1 MSSEA
6 MNRRAAEAPAESA
19 SAPSRFAARGPALEC
34 SEPVT
39 APLPQV
45 LDYIPDGYIEEGYIR
60 AAAGLHGS
68 VRFTFRPMRVVEQ
81 AALFGQ
87 RMLSLPEELQDRRCA
102 DVLCSHLISWSV
114 VDANGRTLELTAENI
129 LRLKP
134 ALFQRL
140 LAIVSGIEPSDIYSK
155 TCWCHR
161 ESLPSGTCG

>member
-6 MNRRAAEAPAESA
+6 MNQRAAEAPAESA
-19 SAPSRFAARGPALEC
+19 SAAFRGAAGGPTLEG

-39 APLPQV
+39 PLLPQV

-60 AAAGLHGS
+60 GVAGLHGS

-81 AALFGQ
+81 ATLFGQ

-114 VDANGRTLELTAENI
+114 ADANGRPLELTAENI

-140 LAIVSGIEPSDIYSK
+140 LAIVSGIEPSDIYCK
-155 TCWCHR
+155 TSSCNR
-161 ESLPSGTCG
+161 EALPSGTGG